1 MQGFKNYLSEGK
13 KPSGAEF
20 ESIICAAY
28 NMKAKGIDKEAA
40 VKLAGTEWKADK
52 FDPWLD
58 VGHEIVKNAFGD
70 KPSGKMEHYGAGT
83 AELSDNW
90 EAFFIKATGKKAG
103 ASTKTPKTDMYI
115 GNQHISLKK
124 YGGSQL
130 MSGGKAETLA
140 TFMMAYDK
148 VPARV
153 KNKKLDAAWNKLVRD
168 IEKDFVSF
176 SLPKGG
182 QITDYKKAIKA
193 GVKDKMTDWVKDKL
207 EKQTVMTDAIRDI
220 LMTPEVNLEVVR
232 EAMTGNQK
240 FKDKLPIAN
249 YIMKFDEAGKADYVK
264 IDDAYTKTVAS
275 QTRFNISFKTSGTGG
290 QAWTATKGIFK
301 ESYTTQ
307 LVEDA
312 YNEAMVEC
320 LNEGIF
326 DKIKN
331 AARKGANFLK
341 NALSKMLAYIWGKI
355 KSMISRS
362 ILFAQQLFG
371 VKMVVNDP
379 KVKF

>member
-1 MQGFKNYLSEGK
+1 MQRFKNYLTEGK

-28 NMKAKGIDKEAA
+28 NMKSKGIDKESA

-52 FDPWLD
+52 FDAWLN
-58 VGHEIVKNAFGD
+58 VGQEIVKNAFGD

-83 AELSDNW
+83 ADLTNEW
-90 EAFFIKATGKKAG
+90 ESFFLKATGKKAG

-140 TFMMAYDK
+140 TFMMAYDNVPTK
-148 VPARV
+148 V
-153 KNKKLDAAWNKLVRD
+153 KTKKLDKAWNKLVQD
-168 IEKDFVSF
+168 IEKDFVTF

-193 GVKDKMTDWVKDKL
+193 GMRDKMTDWVKDKL
-207 EKQTVMTDAIRDI
+207 EKQTIMTEVIRDI

-232 EAMTGNQK
+232 EAMTGNKK

-249 YIMKFDEAGKADYVK
+249 YIMKFDEVGKSEYVK
-264 IDDAYTKTVAS
+264 IDDSYTKKVAS
-275 QTRFNISFKTSGTGG
+275 QTKFNISFKTSGTGG

-301 ESYTTQ
+301 ESYTNK
-307 LVEDA
+307 LVEEA
-312 YNEAMVEC
+312 YDEAIVEC

-331 AARKGANFLK
+331 AARKGTNFLK
-341 NALSKMLAYIWGKI
+341 NALKKMLTYIWTKI
-355 KSMISRS
+355 KHLISTS
-362 ILFAQQLFG
+362 IFFAQKLFG
-371 VKMVVNDP
+371 VKMIVNNP